1 VSWHLLFC
9 GEGQLVDFC
18 FNNSIILLAFI
29 VVVVL
34 VAISLVILARD
45 VLFFFLRRLGK
56 RPVDRIEHERR
67 EYEKE
72 HEE

>member
-1 VSWHLLFC
+1 MT
-9 GEGQLVDFC
+9 
-18 FNNSIILLAFI
+18 
-29 VVVVL
+29 
-34 VAISLVILARD
+34 ISLVILARD

-67 EYEKE
+67 KYEEE